1 MVLLLNMNTSLIV
14 TTIFAVS
21 IKNFNTFLFE
31 KWIYIRHQFRFQH
44 SDGSFSAFG
53 NSDKYGSLWLSA
65 FVLKCFKH
73 ATLLEDGVADQL
85 NDKIRQIEKFI
96 LQSYNNTENTFKDLG
111 KVYDRY
117 LQVS

>member
-1 MVLLLNMNTSLIV
+1 M
-14 TTIFAVS
+14 
-21 IKNFNTFLFE
+21 
-31 KWIYIRHQFRFQH
+31 
-44 SDGSFSAFG
+44 
-53 NSDKYGSLWLSA
+53 
-65 FVLKCFKH
+65 LKCFKH

-117 LQVS
+117 LQVN